1 MKSLRTL
8 LLVLLSVG
16 VAAPAAAWPGSA
28 GRRGSAAWGEGVN
41 ASDQPGS
48 VLVFPKYRDGTATT
62 LDQGTLPRTEFEI
75 SVVCPTGFSC
85 MFGQE
90 ARLKAHWVCRGEE
103 DADEPDFRVCRESDF
118 ELSTT
123 VNGTLFLTTE
133 DLTVVN
139 QRNGAFTRI
148 PQPPCEDVAQAYL
161 ILWVI
166 DAFGNAIK
174 ADALIGDAILRGGPG
189 PRACETA
196 GNTTCAESYNAIPI
210 QAAEDLSIGEVTDRD
225 GEGDLDFD
233 GSEYKML
240 TGVIIGT
247 VRYPGSTVNN
257 AGLTTGSIQTVLT
270 LLTLDVRSN
279 RVNDVTSVDLNF
291 YNEGED
297 VHSTS
302 TTFVCYKTQQL
313 SDLDPF
319 LTNSFGRKGLVVS
332 APAEQNGVPVTV
344 LGLLETQEFI
354 FVINVGRVQ
363 VREYAT
369 PLHNDGTPV
378 ATTFVPNEP

>member
-1 MKSLRTL
+1 MKPLRL
-8 LLVLLSVG
+8 LFLVLLSVG
-16 VAAPAAAWPGSA
+16 VAAPLAASGGHS
-28 GRRGSAAWGEGVN
+28 RNDSQ
-41 ASDQPGS
+41 QPGS
-48 VLVFPKYRDGTATT
+48 VLVFPKFRSGTGNT

-85 MFGQE
+85 MLGQE
-90 ARLKAHWVCRGEE
+90 VRLKAHWVCRGEE
-103 DADEPDFRVCRESDF
+103 DADEPEFRVCRESDF

-133 DLTVVN
+133 PLTDVN

-148 PQPPCEDVAQAYL
+148 PRPPCVDFFNQAYL

-174 ADALIGDAILRGGPG
+174 ADALIGDAILRGGPD
-189 PRACETA
+189 RNCQTA
-196 GNTTCAESYNAIPI
+196 LNTTCAESYNAIPI

-233 GSEYKML
+233 GTEYEML

-247 VRYPGSTVNN
+247 VRYPGPTVNN
-257 AGLTTGSIQTVLT
+257 LGLTTGSIRTQLT

-291 YNEGED
+291 YNEREE

-302 TTFVCYKTQQL
+302 ATFVCYKTERL
-313 SDLDPF
+313 DFIDPF
-319 LTNSFGRKGLVVS
+319 LTNTFGRKGLVVS

-344 LGLLETQEFI
+344 LGLLETQEFTDG
-354 FVINVGRVQ
+354 VGQ